1 MTNHMVMYHI
11 NVSGNERK
19 MNVSKCMGMRG
30 NNTQRAELRIE
41 NKNMDKIQDLMYL
54 DICLQNTKEFGAKV
68 INKLQNKWHG

>member
-1 MTNHMVMYHI
+1 MGTVVPTGTI
-11 NVSGNERK
+11 VP
-19 MNVSKCMGMRG
+19 KCMGMRG

-41 NKNMDKIQDLMYL
+41 NKNMDKIQDLVYL